1 MILFFIMLC
10 ILSICILYSKSVSL
24 YSTVFWTSF
33 VLSILAFFQ
42 DVNPDSDLMVSF
54 EHLDNIRKY
63 GWAYFDNTDI
73 ATSFY
78 FRGRDGL
85 KIYFYLISF
94 LQCNN
99 FFSAI
104 SVFLF
109 YYMPMLGIL
118 ECARYYKVAPEYTKW
133 CLIILIWMV
142 DFFDGSNGVRN
153 MLSFGIFAYAV
164 TTELLVNEKK
174 IKIRSFVLYVIAA
187 LIHSSAWVLVF
198 LRLMLYLKKESLIF
212 VSGIILLFWS
222 YGLDF
227 LSLSD
232 FINSENAIAASMEHH
247 MSAYAGDNIGEGNY
261 SADVF
266 NNSASYMLMRT
277 FRLFHVLAILFP
289 ILFIWIRNRSID
301 NIMKY
306 IYLLS
311 CFCLGAYLSSF
322 ATNIFTRYSFEI
334 IFLTPVFFVAYT
346 SRIILLN
353 LGQYKLNRLAVVFLI
368 IVLLFNYYLF
378 RYHYHYMHF
387 GFNIY

>member
-10 ILSICILYSKSVSL
+10 ILSICIHYSKSVSL

-42 DVNPDSDLMVSF
+42 DVNPDSDLMLSF

-85 KIYFYLISF
+85 KVYFYLISF

-232 FINSENAIAASMEHH
+232 FINSENAIAASMGHH
-247 MSAYAGDNIGEGNY
+247 MSAYAGDNTGEGNY

-289 ILFIWIRNRSID
+289 ILFIWKRNRSID